1 MQGNNRWI
9 EITYLLM
16 VILSA
21 ALLGLG
27 QGNLALSV
35 TAIGLAILAWILVD
49 LLKLFSL
56 PRWVA
61 NVLSI
66 AVLLYSMRRFFGT
79 EAGSQLIAVANLL
92 IYLQSLL
99 LLQSKTPRQ
108 YWQLI
113 ILNLLQLVVA
123 SVFSI
128 QLEGGVLFML
138 YMVVA
143 AFFLF
148 LLTNYDELFRTQSI
162 NFAGTERTQ
171 SVEVFFGKKE
181 TRPSGVNFNYR
192 PLPLSRAFFRASI
205 GHLVPAISAS
215 LAFALILFVL
225 IPRTQDA
232 WLAAR
237 VAPVA
242 TTGISKSVRLNERG
256 EIKLTSTAV
265 MRVKFTNMVS
275 GEPIQ
280 ISGNPYFRGM
290 ALSRLVIRNNVTHF
304 EAPYDRVFFDD
315 FELIPQISYRN
326 SRLPAPYI
334 NADYTLESTT
344 DPLLFA
350 TIPVLAPAETSTPA
364 EVCRP
369 LSALTR
375 ARMAEF
381 IELAPFQYRLVTRIN
396 AQFELPRAFPYVS
409 PSRIRST
416 MTLNSELGEFQ
427 SLTDIPKERYPVLV
441 QTASRLA
448 SQVPSK
454 NTLEICNRIESH
466 FLNSAV
472 YKYTLDYTNVPRNN
486 QLDAVED
493 FVANHHTGHCEVYAA
508 AMVLMLRS
516 QGIPARLVVGY
527 CGGDWMNEF
536 YCVNN
541 TFAHAWV
548 EAYIPPEHCTQQM
561 IDNKEA
567 GQGGAWMRFE
577 PTPATGIFANNASG
591 GSSFQ
596 LARSLWQDYVLGLDD
611 AQSLDL
617 LDVPSSRLA
626 GFLDISQWST
636 SLQNSVA
643 NFQTNPFLQTVVIL
657 ISIALLVWL
666 SIISLRSTKRKSVI
680 IRNPK
685 AGLIRRLAAKALS
698 LISPDLGRWLLTE
711 RKSVIIVP
719 FYERFVALMRKW
731 NLERQPTMS
740 HRDFGQ
746 TIIAEFAKRGIESR
760 SHSIVAEVTD
770 RYHEVRFG
778 GKPLDDQILR
788 ELERNLKQLEK
799 LLAQQAAKV

>member
-1 MQGNNRWI
+1 MRGNNRWI
-9 EITYLLM
+9 EIAFLLM

-21 ALLGLG
+21 ALLGMG
-27 QGNLALSV
+27 QGNIALSA
-35 TAIGLAILAWILVD
+35 TAIGLAIIAWILVD
-49 LLKLFSL
+49 LLKIMSL

-66 AVLLYSMRRFFGT
+66 AVLLYSMRRFFGS

-128 QLEGGVLFML
+128 QLEGGLLFML

-143 AFFLF
+143 AFFLY
-148 LLTNYDELFRTQSI
+148 LLTNYDESFRTQSV
-162 NFAGTERTQ
+162 NSAGTERGQT
-171 SVEVFFGKKE
+171 VEVFFGRKE
-181 TRPSGVNFNYR
+181 TRPSGVMFNYT
-192 PLPLSRAFFRASI
+192 PLPLSRAFFRSSI

-242 TTGISKSVRLNERG
+242 TTGISKSVSLDERG
-256 EIKLTSTAV
+256 EIKFSPKAV

-280 ISGNPYFRGM
+280 IADNPYFRGM

-326 SRLPAPYI
+326 SRLPAPYV
-334 NADYTLESTT
+334 NVDYTLEATT

-350 TIPVLAPAETSTPA
+350 TIPVLAPSETTTPV

-396 AQFELPRAFPYVS
+396 AQNALPRAFPYIS

-427 SLTDIPKERYPVLV
+427 ALTEIPKERYPVLV
-441 QTASRLA
+441 ETANRLA
-448 SQVPSK
+448 GQVQSK
-454 NTLEICNRIESH
+454 STIDICKQIESH
-466 FLNSAV
+466 FLNGSV
-472 YKYTLDYTNVPRNN
+472 YKYTLDYTNVPRKAGV
-486 QLDAVED
+486 DAVED
-493 FVANHHTGHCEVYAA
+493 FVANHHMGHCEVYAA

-536 YCVNN
+536 YCVTN

-548 EAYIPPEHCTQQM
+548 EAYIAPEYCTQQM
-561 IDNKEA
+561 LDSKEA
-567 GQGGAWMRFE
+567 GSGGAWMRFE
-577 PTPATGIFANNASG
+577 PTPASGIFANNASG

-611 AQSLDL
+611 AQNLDL

-636 SLQNSVA
+636 SLQSAVGNVQ
-643 NFQTNPFLQTVVIL
+643 NNPFWQTVVIL
-657 ISIALLVWL
+657 TSIALLIGFSVL
-666 SIISLRSTKRKSVI
+666 SLRSPQRKSVVV
-680 IRNPK
+680 RNPK

-711 RKSVIIVP
+711 RKSIIVVP
-719 FYERFVALMRKW
+719 FYERFVALMRRW
-731 NLERQPTMS
+731 DLEREPTMS

-746 TIIAEFAKRGIESR
+746 VILEDFAERGLGPRSNTI
-760 SHSIVAEVTD
+760 VTEITE
-770 RYHEVRFG
+770 RFHQVRFG
-778 GKPLDDQILR
+778 GKPLEEQVRL
-788 ELERNLKQLEK
+788 ELERNLKELEK
-799 LLAQQAAKV
+799 LLAQQSAKT